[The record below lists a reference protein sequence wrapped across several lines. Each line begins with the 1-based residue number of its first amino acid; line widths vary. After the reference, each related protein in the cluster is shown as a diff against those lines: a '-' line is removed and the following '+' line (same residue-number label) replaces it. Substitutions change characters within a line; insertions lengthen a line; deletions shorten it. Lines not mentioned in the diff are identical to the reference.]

1 MVETDFIDITPE
13 QDGGIL
19 KKIIRTGKFP
29 TMANKGDTVYVHYTG
44 TLMENGK
51 KFDSSRDRGE
61 EFSFTLGGGQVIKG
75 WDIGVATMKVGEKA
89 ILRCR
94 HDYAYGEHG
103 SGSSIPPNAT
113 LDFEVE
119 FLRFT
124 GEDISPQRDGSITKS
139 IIVEGEKYQT
149 PAEYAEVS
157 AHIVG
162 HYNSEVFYEKE
173 LTYNL
178 GEGEAYDLPSGVD
191 VAIRRFKK
199 GEKSKVVLSGGSY
212 TYGLHPPKEF
222 NLPPN
227 AKIEFEIFLKDFLPE
242 KHSWEMT
249 TAEKL
254 EAALVAKEK
263 GTKYLQKERLSLALN
278 LYNRCISL
286 IENLKEVEDDL
297 ETQWR
302 QTCMAGRLNAAL
314 VHLKSRSYAE
324 CIHQCDKVLEIDDK
338 NVKALY
344 RKGQAH
350 QQRKD
355 FDEAISV
362 YNKVLEIEPH
372 NTAAINN
379 LKTCVKEKQD
389 YAAREKQR
397 FSKLFEKLA
406 KSDDDGKRT
415 DGEASAVAGE
425 TKA

>member
-1 MVETDFIDITPE
+1 MCESDFVDITPNK
-13 QDGGIL
+13 DGGIL

-29 TMANKGDTVYVHYTG
+29 SMANKGDTVYVHYTG
-44 TLMENGK
+44 TLTENGK

-61 EFSFTLGGGQVIKG
+61 EFSFTLGSGQVIKG
-75 WDIGVATMKVGEKA
+75 WDIGVGTMKVGEKA

-113 LDFEVE
+113 LDFEIE

-139 IIVEGEKYQT
+139 IIVEGEKYHT
-149 PAEYAEVS
+149 PAEFAEIN

-162 HYNSEVFYEKE
+162 HYNGTVFYERE

-178 GEGEAYDLPSGVD
+178 GEGEAYDLPVGVD

-199 GEKSKVVLSGGSY
+199 GEKSKVILSGGSH

-254 EAALVAKEK
+254 NAALMAKEK
-263 GTKYLQKERLSLALN
+263 GTKYLQEERLNLALN

-286 IENLKEVEDDL
+286 IENLKEVEGDL
-297 ETQWR
+297 ETQWK
-302 QTCMAGRLNAAL
+302 QTCIAGRLNAAL
-314 VHLKSRSYAE
+314 VHLKNKSYSE
-324 CIHQCDKVLEIDDK
+324 CIHQCDKVLEIDSK

-344 RKGQAH
+344 RKGQGY

-355 FDEAISV
+355 YDDAISV

-379 LKTCVKEKQD
+379 LKICTKEKQD
-389 YAAREKQR
+389 YAAKEKQR
-397 FSKLFEKLA
+397 FSRLFEKMA
-406 KSDDDGKRT
+406 KTNNEEKKSESDVT
-415 DGEASAVAGE
+415 TTTEEA
-425 TKA
+425 KA